1 MLEFLL
7 GMVVGAILI
16 FISGSIGYSHTKSVI
31 DRHSGK

>member
-16 FISGSIGYSHTKSVI
+16 FISGSIGYSHTKAVI

>member
-16 FISGSIGYSHTKSVI
+16 LVSGSIGYGHTKAVI
-31 DRHSGK
+31 DRHKGK

>member
-16 FISGSIGYSHTKSVI
+16 FISGSVGYEHTKAI
-31 DRHSGK
+31 IERHSGK